1 MTCAEFRLTTRTLE
15 FAYEVIAGT
24 VHEGPHF
31 LISLFSPPY
40 MFFLVFFFTKLD
52 STTLIL
58 PRMTYYGQSLNGKG
72 EFDF

>member
-1 MTCAEFRLTTRTLE
+1 MMVEVLTCIAYQQPRTLE

-40 MFFLVFFFTKLD
+40 MLFLAFFFTKLD
-52 STTLIL
+52 STTLL
-58 PRMTYYGQSLNGKG
+58 
-72 EFDF
+72 

>member
-52 STTLIL
+52 STTLI
-58 PRMTYYGQSLNGKG
+58 
-72 EFDF
+72 